1 MERKRTSLK
10 DIAKEANVS
19 TSLVSFVLNN
29 KDKEHRISPEMA
41 EKIRQVA
48 AKLNYVPN
56 VAAKSL
62 REGKSHT
69 IGLIV
74 SDISNP
80 FFANLARFIER
91 TAGKFKYAV
100 HFANSDE
107 CAEQTSMLAENMI
120 NRGIDGLIIVPCDGS
135 KQLLNNLLERKI
147 PLVLLD
153 RYIPDVD
160 ATYVCLNNRKAGYD
174 ATRHLLEN
182 GYRHI
187 GIINYKFDLKHTIDR
202 TLGYEDAMRE
212 VGLEKEI
219 RKVLVDHKRMAET
232 CSAAISKMM
241 KSKADSLIMTT
252 NTISINCIHAIRQ
265 QKIIVPEQLGLV
277 GFDGGDAFD
286 FFYSPLSYIQQP
298 LELMAQKAV
307 EVLIEQIEKGSI
319 FKQQIEYEGVLVKRA
334 SSEKKQP
341 QKLAFVKSF

>member
-1 MERKRTSLK
+1 MNKKRTSLK

-29 KDKEHRISPEMA
+29 KEKEHRIRLEMA
-41 EKIRQVA
+41 EKIRRIA
-48 AKLNYVPN
+48 IEMNYTPN

-62 REGKSHT
+62 REGKSRT

-80 FFANLARFIER
+80 FFANIARFVER
-91 TAGKFKYAV
+91 TAGKYHYAV

-107 CAEQTSMLAENMI
+107 NAEQTAMLAENMI
-120 NRGIDGLIIVPCDGS
+120 SRGIDGIIIVPCDGCKS
-135 KQLLNNLLERKI
+135 LLNNLMDRRI

-187 GIINYKFDLKHTIDR
+187 GMVNYKFNLKHTIDR

-212 VGLEKEI
+212 AGLEKEI
-219 RKVLVDHKRMAET
+219 RKAFVDHRRMT
-232 CSAAISKMM
+232 DSCNTAISKML
-241 KSKADSLIMTT
+241 KDKADALIMAT
-252 NTISINCIHAIRQ
+252 NTISTNCIHAIRRH
-265 QKIIVPEQLGLV
+265 KIIVPEQLGLV

-298 LELMAQKAV
+298 LESMAQKAV
-307 EVLIEQIEKGSI
+307 EVLIEQIEEGSI
-319 FKQQIEYEGVLVKRA
+319 FRQQIEYEGVLIKRA
-334 SSEKKQP
+334 SSAKNSMRKI
-341 QKLAFVKSF
+341 